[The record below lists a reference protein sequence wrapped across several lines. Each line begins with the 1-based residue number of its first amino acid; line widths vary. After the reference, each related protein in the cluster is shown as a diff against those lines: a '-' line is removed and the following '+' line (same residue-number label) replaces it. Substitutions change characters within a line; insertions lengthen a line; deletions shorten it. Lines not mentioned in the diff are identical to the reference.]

1 MTMTKDPIQLININ
15 EELSHLWESGQGA
28 KRTRASL
35 FNFIL
40 YVQKTERLPFY
51 ESLIKSV
58 VSKFPCRVMMI
69 VSEEEKKYL
78 RTSVNSEIISE
89 GELQIYCELIRIE
102 VGGALAERVPFI
114 LIPHILPDL
123 PVYLLW
129 TQDPATENTILP
141 HLEPLADR
149 IIFDPESTHDLQLY
163 AKSVLSLQQRFHC
176 AIGDLNWSA
185 LSGWRQLFRQVF
197 DSFDPFL
204 DLVQS
209 KVMRIRYN
217 KTPNRNTEIEAA
229 YLQAWIAS
237 RLNWQFQRVEITEGS
252 SRVSYHTPT
261 HEVAILLIPEEVSEL
276 SPGTLLGIEIECEK
290 NNAHYVFKRHPK
302 TRQVFVQFSNK
313 ERCNLP
319 TCSYL
324 SGVSEG
330 REIIE
335 EIFYPSTGPHYREM
349 LEILT
354 AASWKR

>member
-1 MTMTKDPIQLININ
+1 MTMTKDSIQLININ
-15 EELSHLWESGQGA
+15 KELSRLWESEQGE
-28 KRTRASL
+28 KKTRASL

-40 YVQKTERLPFY
+40 FVQKSERLTFY

-69 VSEEEKKYL
+69 ISGSGENYL
-78 RTSVNSEIISE
+78 RTSVDSETISQ
-89 GELQIYCELIRIE
+89 GDLQIYCELIRID
-102 VGGALAERVPFI
+102 VGGTLAERVPFI

-141 HLEPLADR
+141 HLEPFADR
-149 IIFDPESTHDLQLY
+149 IIFDSESTHDLQLY

-185 LSGWRQLFRQVF
+185 LSGWRQLFRQTFDTF
-197 DSFDPFL
+197 DSFIH
-204 DLVQS
+204 LVQS
-209 KVMRIRYN
+209 KIIRIHYN
-217 KTPNRNTEIEAA
+217 KRSNRNTEIEAA

-237 RLNWQFQRVEITEGS
+237 RLNWKFQSVEINEGNI
-252 SRVSYHTPT
+252 RLSYHKPT
-261 HEVAILLIPEEVSEL
+261 NEVTILLIPEEVSEL
-276 SPGTLLGIEIECEK
+276 NPGTLLGIEIECEK
-290 NNAHYVFKRHPK
+290 NKAHYIFKRHPQ
-302 TRQVFVQFSNK
+302 TRQVFVQFSDK
-313 ERCNLP
+313 ERCDLP

-354 AASWKR
+354 ATSWKR